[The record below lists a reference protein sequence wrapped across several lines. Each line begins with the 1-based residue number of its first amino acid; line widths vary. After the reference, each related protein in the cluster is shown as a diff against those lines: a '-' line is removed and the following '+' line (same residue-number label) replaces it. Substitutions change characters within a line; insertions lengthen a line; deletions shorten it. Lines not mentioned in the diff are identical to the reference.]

1 MSVETKIINRLNAMD
16 EESKLRVLEYANLLL
31 NEKKLDPV
39 KDILEIEDIK
49 KALKKVLNKYPVS
62 RVNLFGS
69 YARGEANEESDVDL
83 IIEFT
88 EEIGLFKKLGL
99 KEELAEVLN
108 RDVDLIEIQDFDED
122 VRINASKEMVCVY
135 EN

>member
-1 MSVETKIINRLNAMD
+1 MSIETKIINRLNAMD
-16 EESKLRVLEYANLLL
+16 EESKLRVLEYANILL
-31 NEKKLDPV
+31 NEKKLNPV

-49 KALKKVLNKYPVS
+49 KALQRVINKYPVS

-108 RDVDLIEIQDFDED
+108 RDVDLIEIQDLDED
-122 VRINASKEMVCVY
+122 VKINAAKEMVSIY

>member
-49 KALKKVLNKYPVS
+49 KALQKVLNKYPVC

-108 RDVDLIEIQDFDED
+108 RDVDLIEIQNFDED
-122 VRINASKEMVCVY
+122 VKINASKEMVCIY